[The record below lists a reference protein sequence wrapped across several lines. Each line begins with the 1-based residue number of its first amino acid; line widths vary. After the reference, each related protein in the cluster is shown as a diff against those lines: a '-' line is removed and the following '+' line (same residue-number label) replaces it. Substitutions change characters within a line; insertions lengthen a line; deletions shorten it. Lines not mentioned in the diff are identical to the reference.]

1 MGRSLKSAEAIP
13 SVGET
18 RVSCAPRIYYLHPQN
33 VGGKPDIARHITL
46 GCRDWASTISASVP
60 SSSPGGG
67 DPFLISDLDRAD
79 PRLGIAGSPENAVRE
94 IAALC
99 RGQGLRLFLD
109 IVLDRLAAD
118 GQSMRQADGLYECHH
133 PGVAVDPRED
143 RAALNAATL
152 RPGATG
158 QLVAWWADRLVRLV
172 QAGASGFRLVGLDPV
187 PGRGGAGARWCDAR
201 PAEPVASGDGPPA

>member
-33 VGGKPDIARHITL
+33 VGGKPDMARHIALAAGL
-46 GCRDWASTISASVP
+46 GFDHVCLGPIFE
-60 SSSPGGG
+60 PGRG

-79 PRLGIAGSPENAVRE
+79 PRLGIAGSPEDVVRE

-99 RGQGLRLFLD
+99 RGQGLRLFID

-118 GQSMRQADGLYECHH
+118 GQSMRQADGLYESHH
-133 PGVAVDPRED
+133 PGVAEDLLRRHAAAGAGSRATTNPD
-143 RAALNAATL
+143 RAVVVLC
-152 RPGATG
+152 
-158 QLVAWWADRLVRLV
+158 
-172 QAGASGFRLVGLDPV
+172 
-187 PGRGGAGARWCDAR
+187 RG
-201 PAEPVASGDGPPA
+201 